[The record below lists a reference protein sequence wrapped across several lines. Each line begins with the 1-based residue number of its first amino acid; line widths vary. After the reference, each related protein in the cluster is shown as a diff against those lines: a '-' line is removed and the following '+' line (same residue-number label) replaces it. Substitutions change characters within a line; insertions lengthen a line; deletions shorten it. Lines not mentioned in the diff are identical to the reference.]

1 MYLLSKDVISFLFFP
16 IYITMDTSI
25 LIAWK
30 KKKRESVMTRL
41 KNYIVNIHNSKKY
54 KTICSIL
61 LILPTSVYILSWSWI
76 SPIQSVCKTHVSD
89 KAVL

>member
-30 KKKRESVMTRL
+30 KKRESVMTRL
-41 KNYIVNIHNSKKY
+41 KNYIVNIHNSKKH
-54 KTICSIL
+54 KTVCSIL

-76 SPIQSVCKTHVSD
+76 SPIQSVYKTQMCD

>member
-30 KKKRESVMTRL
+30 KKRESVMTRL
-41 KNYIVNIHNSKKY
+41 KNYIVNIHNSKKH
-54 KTICSIL
+54 KTVCSIL
-61 LILPTSVYILSWSWI
+61 LILPTSVYILS
-76 SPIQSVCKTHVSD
+76 
-89 KAVL
+89 

>member
-30 KKKRESVMTRL
+30 KKRESVMTRL
-41 KNYIVNIHNSKKY
+41 KNYIVNIHNSIKVQNNLFY
-54 KTICSIL
+54 FTDLAHFSIHL
-61 LILPTSVYILSWSWI
+61 ELKLNITYSVG
-76 SPIQSVCKTHVSD
+76 V
-89 KAVL
+89 

>member
-1 MYLLSKDVISFLFFP
+1 MYLLSKDVISFLFLP

-25 LIAWK
+25 LISW

-54 KTICSIL
+54 KTI
-61 LILPTSVYILSWSWI
+61 
-76 SPIQSVCKTHVSD
+76 
-89 KAVL
+89 